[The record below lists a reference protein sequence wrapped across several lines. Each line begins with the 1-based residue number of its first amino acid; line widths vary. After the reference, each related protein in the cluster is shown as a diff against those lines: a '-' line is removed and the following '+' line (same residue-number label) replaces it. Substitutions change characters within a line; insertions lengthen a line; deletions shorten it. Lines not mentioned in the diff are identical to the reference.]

1 MAPRRRFDF
10 KFKER
15 VLEYAEKHSGE
26 KTARHFNID
35 TKRIRYWRKQKCE
48 LLLADKGRA
57 RLTGGGRKK
66 VSLELEERLS
76 EWIYSMRDK
85 HNRVSRNMIKNK
97 ALEIYPSV
105 SDGGK
110 VFVASTGWLQRF
122 LERNDLSLRRRTPM
136 IQTDPSLLTEKLVSF
151 VDYVGKA
158 VGSNGIL
165 ERDIIAMDEAT
176 VWFDVVP
183 PTTTDTGGAL
193 KSTGHG
199 KSHLTVVLAAKA
211 DGTKLKP
218 FIVFR
223 GAAGEVAAMQQ
234 QVSGAVISSSVNGW
248 MNDAL
253 TADWLQSVAGQFNLT
268 PRLLVWDSYRCHIGA
283 ATKAELKCGYNIT
296 TAEIPGGC
304 TKYVQ
309 APDVMW
315 NQPFRQSLHDA
326 YDQWAAGDA
335 DKEYTAGGNLKAPG
349 RRLLVDW
356 VVAAWDKLDQDM
368 IRESFKVC
376 GLSVKSDGSEDD
388 LILCFREGQPC
399 AAGREALTRVRQQS
413 RENRCQAAQEEEDEE
428 ELFNNELVVLD
439 DDEEEKNSDNASVE
453 AAMSVIIQTRG
464 EVGGGVAAHLQC
476 PLCGHFSK
484 SHAHQL
490 SHMAASHP
498 ACLDGVAVGR
508 LGNILMYQS
517 TARLFHCSDC
527 FYTSRD
533 FTKLYKHIISKH
545 CMDEREGGGGDDG
558 REGGGGDDGSEKGEE
573 KMGEEGEEED
583 KEGGKDALKSKR
595 GSEAEEE
602 EEGEG
607 HNEDGASQR
616 LEAVKADSEGDE
628 SVLMFD
634 GAGYRCLICGW
645 KNKLKG
651 LGINHVVR
659 KHDIPKAYAA
669 QAVRRDA
676 AAPKQTQSSGAEEE
690 EVAGLSGE
698 LLKEEMEATAKVV
711 RFISNRFVC
720 LICGWKT
727 KLKGFAISHVV
738 RSHDVERPY
747 RCKDCSRSFFLPSR
761 LQQHVRAAH
770 RPGRYACPFCCFRS
784 HFLGGFRRHCSRCNA
799 REEEEGGGG
808 GGGGRGGV
816 GVGAGG
822 GGGEEED
829 IEEEEENEERKE
841 MRGGRKRRRAGRV
854 ILEDDDEDD

>member
-1 MAPRRRFDF
+1 MAPRRKFDF

-15 VLEYAEKHSGE
+15 VLQYAETHSGE

-35 TKRIRYWRKQKCE
+35 TKRIRDWRKQKGE

-76 EWIYSMRDK
+76 EWIYSMWDK
-85 HNRVSRNMIKNK
+85 HNRVSRNMIKKK

-110 VFVASTGWLQRF
+110 MFVASTGWLQRF
-122 LERNDLSLRRRTPM
+122 LERNDLSLRRRTTM
-136 IQTDPSLLTEKLVSF
+136 SQEDPNLLTEKLVSF

-158 VGSNGIL
+158 VSSKGIL
-165 ERDIIAMDEAT
+165 EGDIIAMDEAT
-176 VWFDVVP
+176 VGFDVLS
-183 PTTTDTGGAL
+183 PTATDTQGV
-193 KSTGHG
+193 KSVAPKTTGHEN
-199 KSHLTVVLAAKA
+199 SHLTVVLAAKA

-218 FIVFR
+218 YIVFR
-223 GAAGEVAAMQQ
+223 GAAGEAKAPQQ
-234 QVSGAVISSSVNGW
+234 QISSAVISTSVNGW

-253 TADWLQSVAGQFNLT
+253 TADWLQSVVGKFNAT

-283 ATKAELKCGYNIT
+283 ATKAELKRGYNIT

-315 NQPFRQSLHDA
+315 NQPFKRSLHDA

-335 DKEYTAGGNLKAPG
+335 DKEYTAAGKLKAPA

-399 AAGREALTRVRQQS
+399 AAGREALARRRQQS
-413 RENRCQAAQEEEDEE
+413 RENRCEAAQEEEEEDEE

-439 DDEEEKNSDNASVE
+439 DEEEENNDNASVE

-498 ACLDGVAVGR
+498 ACLDGVTVGR
-508 LGNILMYQS
+508 LGNIVMYQS

-558 REGGGGDDGSEKGEE
+558 SEKGEE
-573 KMGEEGEEED
+573 EE
-583 KEGGKDALKSKR
+583 KEGGKDPLKRKR
-595 GSEAEEE
+595 SSEAEEE

-607 HNEDGASQR
+607 HEEDGASQR
-616 LEAVKADSEGDE
+616 PESVKAGGEGDE

-645 KNKLKG
+645 KTKLKG

-669 QAVRRDA
+669 QAIRRDA
-676 AAPKQTQSSGAEEE
+676 ATPKHTQSSGAEEE
-690 EVAGLSGE
+690 EEVGLSGE
-698 LLKEEMEATAKVV
+698 LLREEMEATAKVV
-711 RFISNRFVC
+711 RFTSNRFVC

-747 RCKDCSRSFFLPSR
+747 ACKECKRSFFLPSR
-761 LQQHVRAAH
+761 LQQHIRAAH

-808 GGGGRGGV
+808 RGGGGGGGGGRQ
-816 GVGAGG
+816 
-822 GGGEEED
+822 GEEED
-829 IEEEEENEERKE
+829 NEEGEHEERKE
-841 MRGGRKRRRAGRV
+841 TRGGRKRRRTGRV
-854 ILEDDDEDD
+854 IVEEDEEDD